1 MHVRDVAADKVI
13 VTFHCNCELFL
24 MIVQK
29 FGVGQDNEWDLVT
42 ECFEDGARAWILL
55 VGD

>member
-1 MHVRDVAADKVI
+1 MHIRDVAAYKVI

-29 FGVGQDNEWDLVT
+29 SGVGHYNEWDLVT
-42 ECFEDGARAWILL
+42 ECFENGARA
-55 VGD
+55 